1 MYPGSY
7 LSEAEADETLLKFYI
22 RVRPWG
28 FWGPIRKKA
37 EERFPEFQVNTN
49 FKMDMFNV
57 VIGIIWQTSLVA
69 APIFLVIHEYALMA
83 AVMIVIF
90 VTTLI
95 LKFTWWD
102 NLEKIAGDSIEKKY
116 KEMAERV

>member
-1 MYPGSY
+1 MKLC
-7 LSEAEADETLLKFYI
+7 LSFTLGLDRGDFGDLSAKKQ
-22 RVRPWG
+22 
-28 FWGPIRKKA
+28 RKD
-37 EERFPEFQVNTN
+37 FPSSNVNTN

-83 AVMIVIF
+83 AVMTVIF

-102 NLEKIAGDSIEKKY
+102 NLEKIAGRQYREKI
-116 KEMAERV
+116 